1 MTDSRN
7 TIVDVARAAG
17 VHPSTVSRVLNG
29 RPDLSLRAE
38 TRARVVAAA
47 ERLGYR
53 PSAVARS
60 LRLRRTLTL
69 GMLVPDIATPFFP
82 PIIKGAESAA
92 SERGYNLILC
102 NTEDSSEREAT
113 YLRVL
118 RERQVDG
125 LLIASSFMADST
137 IARLRR
143 EQFPFVLLNR
153 VARGG
158 ADLAVLVD
166 NRAAAGRV
174 IAHLADLGHRR
185 IGLVA
190 GPQTTTTGVER
201 LAGAR
206 AAIRRRGL
214 DDGDELTVVAEAFS
228 EEAGYRAARRLLV
241 DGVRPTAI
249 FGANDLIAFGV
260 LRAAREAGL
269 GVPSDLS
276 LAGFND
282 ILPAVLIEPPLTTIH
297 VPQREMGDRA
307 ARLLVAALEGE
318 EIPQG
323 KVILDAELIVR
334 GSTAAPSMVVR
345 RIA

>member
-1 MTDSRN
+1 MTESRN

-29 RPDLSLRAE
+29 RPDLSLRTE
-38 TRARVVAAA
+38 TRDRVVAAA
-47 ERLGYR
+47 KRLGYR
-53 PSAVARS
+53 PSALARS
-60 LRLRRTLTL
+60 LRLQRTLTL
-69 GMLVPDIATPFFP
+69 GMLVPDIANPFFP

-92 SERGYNLILC
+92 SERGYNVILC

-137 IARLRR
+137 IAQLRR
-143 EQFPFVLLNR
+143 DRFPFVLLNR
-153 VARGG
+153 VSHGG

-174 IAHLADLGHRR
+174 IGHLADLGHRR

-201 LAGAR
+201 LSGAR
-206 AAIRRRGL
+206 AALRRRGL
-214 DDGDELTVVAEAFS
+214 DDDDLLTVVAEAFS

-241 DGVRPTAI
+241 GAGRPSAI

-269 GVPSDLS
+269 AVPSDLS

-282 ILPAVLIEPPLTTIH
+282 IAQAALIQPALTTIV
-297 VPQREMGDRA
+297 VPQREMGERA
-307 ARLLVAALEGE
+307 ARLLVAALENE
-318 EIPQG
+318 EIAQG
-323 KVILDAELIVR
+323 KIVLDAELVVR
-334 GSTAAPSMVVR
+334 ASTAAPSNVVR